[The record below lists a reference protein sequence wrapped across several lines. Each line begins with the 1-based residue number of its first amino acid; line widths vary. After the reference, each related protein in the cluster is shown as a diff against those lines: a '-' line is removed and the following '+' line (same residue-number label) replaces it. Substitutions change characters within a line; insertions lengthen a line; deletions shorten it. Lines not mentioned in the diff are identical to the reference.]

1 MDKQEFLT
9 GIGELYAAEVL
20 GEGMANRWLELAT
33 DPIERYKIALFLQ
46 LESEAKVRLRP
57 LLARY
62 GISLVEDEKQRAAGA
77 AAAEQFAAQPWR
89 EAMAALAPLCLPFA
103 HRFQSLLEVAP
114 PEDAPLIRFMI
125 DHELSVSRMA
135 EREAQGESAFSS
147 DLVVKL
153 EHPFAYVGESR

>member
-1 MDKQEFLT
+1 MDKQEYVT

-20 GEGMANRWLELAT
+20 GEGLANRWLELAT
-33 DPIERYKIALFLQ
+33 DPIQKYKIGLFLQ

-57 LLARY
+57 LLARH
-62 GISLVEDEKQRAAGA
+62 GISLVEDEQHRAAGA
-77 AAAEQFAAQPWR
+77 AAGALFAAQSWR
-89 EAMAALAPLCLPFA
+89 EAMAALAPLCLPYA

-114 PEDAPLIRFMI
+114 PEDAPLLRFMI

-147 DLVVKL
+147 ELIVKL
-153 EHPFAYVGESR
+153 EHPFAYVG